1 MKKFLFWLAV
11 LGWTLALIV
20 HVVSVADIDVTQKI
34 PFVWIL
40 HIGIFIVWIPAI
52 LVLRKNEELKNLK
65 KIGVLTR
72 MNPFDFFKPILKKIP
87 SWLIVITIAG
97 FFYAIINFMLF
108 IASRLG
114 SPDIQNGQYVL
125 QNHGQL
131 IKTLTERE
139 YHHYKANE
147 LRGFSGHWI
156 AFYGIATAALFPFK
170 LQTENIIN

>member
-1 MKKFLFWLAV
+1 
-11 LGWTLALIV
+11 
-20 HVVSVADIDVTQKI
+20 
-34 PFVWIL
+34 
-40 HIGIFIVWIPAI
+40 
-52 LVLRKNEELKNLK
+52 
-65 KIGVLTR
+65 
-72 MNPFDFFKPILKKIP
+72 MNPFDFFKPILKNIP